1 VAETV
6 LTALEAAEAA
16 SRRRLLNF
24 MARTR
29 VTAVFEILLPT
40 YQHVVDLRKGSFFA
54 FSLLLSLFFLKIK

>member
-16 SRRRLLNF
+16 SKRLLLNF

-40 YQHVVDLRKGSFFA
+40 YQHVVDLRKGSFFSTP
-54 FSLLLSLFFLKIK
+54 FLLSLFFRK

>member
-6 LTALEAAEAA
+6 LTALEAAPVTA
-16 SRRRLLNF
+16 SKRLLLNF

-40 YQHVVDLRKGSFFA
+40 YQHVVDLRKGSF
-54 FSLLLSLFFLKIK
+54 

>member
-6 LTALEAAEAA
+6 LTALEAARVTA
-16 SRRRLLNF
+16 SKRLLLNF

-40 YQHVVDLRKGSFFA
+40 YQHVVDLRKGTFFLAFPLLLFSFF
-54 FSLLLSLFFLKIK
+54 